1 MEQKIHIHLVVQF
14 YKLINHAKGINMTN
28 RTSFFLNLMVLTMMQ
43 ITLTKSHSEIRQN
56 NLTILSNLK
65 PSSVWEEFAAIS
77 IPRGSGNEA
86 KVAEYI
92 ISQALISG
100 CNAFKDNIGN
110 VIVRKSA
117 SSTNYENVPYLTI
130 QSHMD
135 MVCEKNKDVQH
146 DFTKDE
152 IRFVHK
158 DNFLYAD
165 GTTLGADNGIGVA
178 TALSII
184 KSKNLI
190 HGPLE
195 FLFTVHEEDGFD
207 GAFNIKP
214 ESLKGRILLNI
225 DTEEQD
231 SIYIGCAGS
240 SYVLAELPIKREKLV
255 DNFKN
260 LTISVDGLRG
270 GHSGVDIDKKDRPNS
285 FQLANSIL
293 KNLQG
298 IDFRIIS
305 IDGGNKR
312 NAIARDVEI
321 QMLILA
327 EQENLFNSRFSEITK
342 ALIKEFDQEKNL
354 KFITNSL
361 DSKDNDVLSEKDQ
374 KNLLSLLD
382 KMPHGV
388 IKMSEKI
395 DNLVETSTNFARI
408 STNNDSISFET
419 MQRSLIRSELD
430 KIAKEVQNVSI
441 SYGANAK
448 IEFSSPEWE
457 PNPNSPILN
466 LAKSTYKKLF
476 STDAFVKAIHAGLE
490 CGAFAQQIPGLDTIS
505 FGPTIIDAHSPNEH
519 VDINTVQ
526 PFWNFLTKLI
536 EDFAEQKK

>member
-1 MEQKIHIHLVVQF
+1 MK
-14 YKLINHAKGINMTN
+14 N
-28 RTSFFLNLMVLTMMQ
+28 RTTFFFNLLVFSMMQ
-43 ITLTKSHSEIRQN
+43 ITIIKSLDVYQN
-56 NLTILSNLK
+56 NLSLISNLK

-77 IPRGSGNEA
+77 MPRGSGNEDKIA
-86 KVAEYI
+86 DHI
-92 ISQALISG
+92 ISQSLISG
-100 CNAFKDNIGN
+100 CNIFKDNIGN
-110 VIVRKSA
+110 VIVRKKA
-117 SSTNYENVPYLTI
+117 SSDAYENVPFLTI

-135 MVCEKNKDVQH
+135 MVCEKNKDVVH
-146 DFTKDE
+146 DFLKDP
-152 IRFVHK
+152 IKFVLK

-178 TALSII
+178 TALAII

-240 SYVLAELPIKREKLV
+240 SYVLAELPIKREKLNH
-255 DNFKN
+255 DDQRYI
-260 LTISVDGLRG
+260 TISIDGLRG
-270 GHSGVDIDKKDRPNS
+270 GHSGVDIDKKDRPNA
-285 FQLANSIL
+285 FHIANRVL
-293 KNLQG
+293 KNLHG
-298 IDFRIIS
+298 VDFRIIG

-321 QMLILA
+321 RMALPVN
-327 EQENLFNSRFSEITK
+327 QENLFNEQFEEISK
-342 ALIKEFDQEKNL
+342 IIVKEFDQEKNL
-354 KFITNSL
+354 KFRIDSL
-361 DSKDNDVLSEKDQ
+361 FSKSYKYVISKDDQ
-374 KNLLSLLD
+374 QKLLSLLD

-395 DNLVETSTNFARI
+395 DDLVETSTNFAKI
-408 STNNDSISFET
+408 ATKDDSISFET

-430 KIAKEVQNVSI
+430 KIANEVQNVCTT
-441 SYGANAK
+441 YGAKAK
-448 IEFSSPEWE
+448 IEFGSPEWE
-457 PNPNSPILN
+457 PNTKSPILN
-466 LAKSTYKKLF
+466 LAKSTYKKMF
-476 STDAFVKAIHAGLE
+476 GKDAFVKAIHAGLE

-519 VDINTVQ
+519 VVIDSVQ

-536 EDFAEQKK
+536 EDFAEQKKK